1 MYCILMFYNDS
12 QATENDLEPK
22 KKKKLMQMINMVS
35 TIGVRTH
42 LIPE

>member
-22 KKKKLMQMINMVS
+22 KKKKTNANDKH
-35 TIGVRTH
+35 GFNNRC
-42 LIPE
+42 